1 MLLVVVVFVLFLVV
15 LIGSIY
21 YSKELSKR
29 RPNNF
34 FGRYPRVVTL
44 LPILPLL
51 LILTG
56 VFAQVGPNEVGII
69 YDELGGGVLQETY
82 DQGLH
87 LKSPFRHVTTISTT
101 NRTAF
106 IDVYSQ
112 TEDSIYA
119 QFDITVIYSIHK
131 EDAGLFFR
139 TTGNT
144 DISADQLNAI
154 VKKNLQ
160 SVTTQYNVFDIMG
173 QSLEQVRL
181 QFQTVLAQDL
191 YDLYH
196 VTLVSVSINDVDAGS
211 EIEKIIQDKAKAIQ
225 QIEIALQEKAR
236 QDVINETN
244 RIKAETEAEIA
255 LIKANSDLA
264 VAEKQA
270 EAQAVL
276 NAVAVTAINT
286 MYSAQFESDVERSE
300 FEINGTGGFLTIQ
313 EIAEIVVAQLYYDV
327 WDGKLPQVITD
338 GSSIIINPQL

>member
-1 MLLVVVVFVLFLVV
+1 M
-15 LIGSIY
+15 
-21 YSKELSKR
+21 
-29 RPNNF
+29 
-34 FGRYPRVVTL
+34 
-44 LPILPLL
+44 
-51 LILTG
+51 
-56 VFAQVGPNEVGII
+56 
-69 YDELGGGVLQETY
+69 
-82 DQGLH
+82 
-87 LKSPFRHVTTISTT
+87 
-101 NRTAF
+101 
-106 IDVYSQ
+106 YSQ

-270 EAQAVL
+270 EAQAVKCGCS
-276 NAVAVTAINT
+276 NCN
-286 MYSAQFESDVERSE
+286 
-300 FEINGTGGFLTIQ
+300 
-313 EIAEIVVAQLYYDV
+313 
-327 WDGKLPQVITD
+327 
-338 GSSIIINPQL
+338 